1 METKTIVGIG
11 ITTLLIGGGTALF
24 LRWRKKKKQQQGQ
37 TATTTTTTNNGGG
50 SSSNGGVVYTGI
62 SGAQTTLLQTSLNA
76 LQDTFKMTM
85 TKTAAQQAFLD
96 AFPNRLDIDGKYGS
110 KTLNAVK
117 ALQTYLNKALQS
129 TSKNSLKIDGKYG
142 KDTEKAFQAWATATK
157 STINTK
163 IVG

>member
-1 METKTIVGIG
+1 METKKIVGIG

-24 LRWRKKKKQQQGQ
+24 LRWRKKKKQQQEQ
-37 TATTTTTTNNGGG
+37 SATTTTTTNNSGGT
-50 SSSNGGVVYTGI
+50 SSNGGVVYTGI
-62 SGAQTTLLQTSLNA
+62 TNAQTTMLQTSLNA
-76 LQDTFKMTM
+76 LHDSFNMLM
-85 TKTAAQQAFLD
+85 TKTPAQQSFLQTFS
-96 AFPNRLDIDGKYGS
+96 AKLDIDGKYGS